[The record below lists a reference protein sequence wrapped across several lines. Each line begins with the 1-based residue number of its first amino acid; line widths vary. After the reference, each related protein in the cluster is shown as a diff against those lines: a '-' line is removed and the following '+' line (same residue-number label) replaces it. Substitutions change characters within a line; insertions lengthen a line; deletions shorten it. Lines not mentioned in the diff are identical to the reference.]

1 MEKLLK
7 YLKIMIKIFEIAAE
21 WNHGLGTYSATNP
34 LSIYKLLIDQKKT
47 LDNK

>member
-21 WNHGLGTYSATNP
+21 WRMVYENYIPKKSNQLTYF
-34 LSIYKLLIDQKKT
+34 LHDEKKT
-47 LDNK
+47 QTT